1 VSPGTRVPGAG
12 RFGLQRLFS
21 SFPNGAPGLGLL
33 LLRLAVGAS
42 LLVESVHAAS
52 DRVAASWSGAL
63 AALSIA
69 DACALVTGTL
79 TPAAGLLAAA
89 LSLVHRLALSEAG
102 GGLDDTATLAL
113 LLVMSV
119 TVALLGPGAYSVDAR
134 LFGRREI
141 VVPRAERGRGRDDE

>member
-1 VSPGTRVPGAG
+1 M
-12 RFGLQRLFS
+12 
-21 SFPNGAPGLGLL
+21 GLL
-33 LLRLAVGAS
+33 LLRLAVGAG

-89 LSLVHRLALSEAG
+89 LSLVHRLVSEAG

-119 TVALLGPGAYSVDAR
+119 TVALIGPGAYSVDAR

-141 VVPRAERGRGRDDE
+141 VVPRAERGRGRDGE

>member
-1 VSPGTRVPGAG
+1 
-12 RFGLQRLFS
+12 
-21 SFPNGAPGLGLL
+21 LGLL
-33 LLRLAVGAS
+33 LLRLAVGAG

-89 LSLVHRLALSEAG
+89 LSLVHRLVSEAG

-119 TVALLGPGAYSVDAR
+119 TVALIGPGAYSVDAR

-141 VVPRAERGRGRDDE
+141 VVPRAERGRGRDGE